1 MNTTEFPFV
10 SQMSATAFLFPGQG
24 SQAVGMGQALAADY
38 AVARATFEE
47 ADDLLGFGL
56 SRLCFDGPEGVLT
69 DTVNVQPAL
78 LATSVAVLRVLQQE
92 LGTLSANGHSVF
104 VAGHSLGEYSALVA
118 AGSLA
123 YADALLLVRERG
135 RLMKEAGAAAPGRM
149 AAILGL
155 DEAAVAAACAT
166 ATAKGGVVQVAN
178 DNCPGQIVISGDE
191 AGMAEAVLAL
201 EEAGA
206 RKIISL
212 AVSIAA
218 HSPLMAPAASALQT
232 RIDAMTIQTPV
243 VPLIANTS
251 ATRIDAVGPIRAELA
266 AQLMDSVRWHES
278 MQLALAQGVT
288 RFVELGSGNV
298 LTGLMKRINRKV
310 ERLAVGD
317 PAGVAA
323 FIALLES

>member
-1 MNTTEFPFV
+1 
-10 SQMSATAFLFPGQG
+10 
-24 SQAVGMGQALAADY
+24 MGQALAADY
-38 AVARATFEE
+38 AVARETFEE

-56 SRLCFDGPEGVLT
+56 SSLCFEGPEATLT

-78 LATSVAVLRVLQQE
+78 LATSVAALRVLQQE
-92 LGTLSANGHSVF
+92 LGTLDGDGRSVF

-123 YADALLLVRERG
+123 YGDALLLVRERG

-149 AAILGL
+149 AAILGM
-155 DEAAVAAACAT
+155 DEAAVAALCARVT
-166 ATAKGGVVQVAN
+166 VNGGVVQVAN

-191 AGMAEAVLAL
+191 AGMTQAVLAL

-206 RKIISL
+206 RKIVPL

-218 HSPLMAPAASALQT
+218 HSPLMAPAASALQA
-232 RIDAMTIQTPV
+232 RIAATPIATPI

-251 ATRIDAVGPIRAELA
+251 ATPIEAVGPIRAELA
-266 AQLMDSVRWHES
+266 AQLTESVRWHES
-278 MQLALAQGVT
+278 MQLALAHGVT
-288 RFVELGSGNV
+288 RFVEIGSGSV
-298 LTGLMKRINRKV
+298 LTGLMKRIDRKA

-317 PAGVAA
+317 PAGVVAL
-323 FIALLES
+323 IALLDG